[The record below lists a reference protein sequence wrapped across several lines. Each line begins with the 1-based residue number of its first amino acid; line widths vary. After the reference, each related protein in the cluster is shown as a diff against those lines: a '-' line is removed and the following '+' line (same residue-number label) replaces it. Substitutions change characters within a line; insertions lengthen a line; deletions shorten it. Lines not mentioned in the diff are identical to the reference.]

1 MKSLVGGVKININ
14 EALKITNFLNSI
26 SHSQKECYG
35 YATTKD
41 GQLFVIYN
49 NKKHVEAVTFKYV
62 QKHTENGVTQELVPV
77 KVGHALIQIIK
88 PEKRLHISF
97 IKVED
102 EFKNHGIGSE
112 LLSYIETYAK
122 EKNLK
127 SVTLDSLCTYTNGK
141 QTVAFRGDEEDRIK
155 LMQIKQS
162 GKYVDKNL
170 LFYLKNG
177 YRLQSG
183 RKPEWEYLKP
193 MIKTRIV
200 ARKPQVSKIAS
211 VVSVSVFRLK
221 KPLVYRVPK
230 STSVLIQKKTK
241 KRKQNYNALTITG
254 GKQI

>member
-14 EALKITNFLNSI
+14 EALKITDFLNSI

-62 QKHTENGVTQELVPV
+62 QKHTENGVVQEFVPV

-141 QTVAFRGDEEDRIK
+141 QTVEFRGDKQDRIK
-155 LMQIKQS
+155 LEQIKKS
-162 GKYVDKNL
+162 GKFIDKNL
-170 LFYLKNG
+170 MFYRKNG
-177 YRLQSG
+177 YKLQSG
-183 RKPEWEYLKP
+183 RTPEWEYLKP
-193 MIKTRIV
+193 MVKTHVV
-200 ARKPQVSKIAS
+200 ARKPQISSISS
-211 VVSVSVFRLK
+211 VVKVKVFRPTK
-221 KPLVYRVPK
+221 QVTYRIPK
-230 STSVLIQKKTK
+230 QTSVLIRNQTK
-241 KRKQNYNALTITG
+241 KQNNYNALIVHG

>member
-1 MKSLVGGVKININ
+1 MKTFVGGLKISVS
-14 EALKITNFLNSI
+14 EALKITDFLNSI

-62 QKHTENGVTQELVPV
+62 QKHTENGVAKELVPV
-77 KVGHALIQIIK
+77 KVGHALIRIIK
-88 PEKRLHISF
+88 GEKRLHISF
-97 IKVED
+97 IKIED
-102 EFKNHGIGSE
+102 EFRNQGAGSE

-122 EKNLK
+122 ERNLK

-141 QTVAFRGDEEDRIK
+141 QTVEFRGDKQDRIK
-155 LMQIKQS
+155 LEQIKKS
-162 GKYVDKNL
+162 GKFIDKNL
-170 LFYLKNG
+170 MFYRKNG
-177 YRLQSG
+177 YKLQSG
-183 RKPEWEYLKP
+183 RTPEWEYLKP
-193 MIKTRIV
+193 MVKTRIV
-200 ARKPQVSKIAS
+200 ARKPQISKIAS
-211 VVSVSVFRLK
+211 VVSFSVFRQK

>member
-62 QKHTENGVTQELVPV
+62 QKHTENGVVKELVPV
-77 KVGHALIQIIK
+77 KVGHALIRIIK
-88 PEKRLHISF
+88 GEKRLHISF
-97 IKVED
+97 IKIED
-102 EFKNHGIGSE
+102 EFRNQGAGSE

-122 EKNLK
+122 ERKLK

-141 QTVAFRGDEEDRIK
+141 QTVEFRDDKQDRIK
-155 LMQIKQS
+155 LEQIKKS
-162 GKYVDKNL
+162 GKFIDKNL
-170 LFYLKNG
+170 MFYRKNG
-177 YRLQSG
+177 YKLQSG
-183 RKPEWEYLKP
+183 RTPEWEYLKP
-193 MIKTRIV
+193 MVKTHVV
-200 ARKPQVSKIAS
+200 ARKPQISSISS
-211 VVSVSVFRLK
+211 VVKVKVFRPTK
-221 KPLVYRVPK
+221 QVTYRIPK
-230 STSVLIQKKTK
+230 QTSVLIRKQTK
-241 KRKQNYNALTITG
+241 KQNNYNALTVHG